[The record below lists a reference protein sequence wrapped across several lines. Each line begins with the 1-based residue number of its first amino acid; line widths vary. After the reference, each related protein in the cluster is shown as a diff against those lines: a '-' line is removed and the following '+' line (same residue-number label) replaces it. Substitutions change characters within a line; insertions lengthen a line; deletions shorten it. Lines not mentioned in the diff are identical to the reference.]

1 MYLSVFVIVES
12 LCMHECSGI
21 IVVHVWVNWVYEGA
35 WTSLLWNSSR
45 LLKEWLKTG
54 FVHSYTT
61 PCWNFF
67 FHFREINGNSL
78 QSHLR
83 PPGGSSCSGFIGL
96 SFTGAS
102 GGKHWKFIDVV
113 ISKGWAL
120 FVAVW
125 KVYDPPL
132 GRIDFVILEIL
143 GRQRWNVNLPS
154 IKIECQKG
162 NLKGYL
168 NDWLFGQLTMT
179 RLTVWLTDKDPA
191 KSECRFTFSAR
202 WLHARHGHARYGSAD
217 GAHGAHGWH
226 GPHGTHGHAA
236 QLSKLCHGW
245 LRSWKPQFW
254 YGQRL
259 IQNQ

>member
-154 IKIECQKG
+154 IKIALWVSKRKFER
-162 NLKGYL
+162 LPEWL
-168 NDWLFGQLTMT
+168 AVWPADNDKIDCLTHWQRSRKIGMPFH
-179 RLTVWLTDKDPA
+179 L
-191 KSECRFTFSAR
+191 
-202 WLHARHGHARYGSAD
+202 
-217 GAHGAHGWH
+217 
-226 GPHGTHGHAA
+226 
-236 QLSKLCHGW
+236 LC
-245 LRSWKPQFW
+245 
-254 YGQRL
+254 
-259 IQNQ
+259 